1 DDSLIISRELIRG
14 GRSMCRING
23 RAVNLSFVK
32 EAGKLLINIHGQHEH
47 MQLLEEDKQLQLL
60 DSFGG
65 NEQLAARENV
75 ATAYTVL
82 RTWQS
87 KLSQYRQEKTNLAQ
101 KLDWLSFQ
109 INEIE
114 AVAPQEGEDTQL
126 LEEATRLAHG
136 EKLLTLCQQTY
147 SALDEGGIASLG
159 DAATA
164 FRQVASLDDHASPL
178 LTRLDALY
186 YEAEDLLRE
195 IAHYQDGIS
204 IDSYRQE
211 EVESRLSQLGKL
223 KNKYGSTLNQV
234 IDFLATAKEEYN
246 TLTELETSEEELL
259 AQTSLAETNYYHKAE
274 YLSLLRKKTA
284 LMLAEAISG
293 ELQKLAMPQALFR
306 IDLPP
311 TEISPRG
318 QEKALFMICS
328 NTGEDFKPVTKIA
341 SGGELSRIILG
352 MKVILSQL
360 DKVPTLIFDEVDV
373 GLSGRA
379 LSSVAERL
387 KAVGE
392 NAQTIVVSHAA
403 VMAAAAD
410 HQINISKKVEAGRT
424 IIFAS
429 TLTGTKRETELARM
443 IAGNN
448 VTATTLQQAK
458 EMLATWQPE

>member
-1 DDSLIISRELIRG
+1 
-14 GRSMCRING
+14 
-23 RAVNLSFVK
+23 
-32 EAGKLLINIHGQHEH
+32 
-47 MQLLEEDKQLQLL
+47 
-60 DSFGG
+60 
-65 NEQLAARENV
+65 
-75 ATAYTVL
+75 
-82 RTWQS
+82 
-87 KLSQYRQEKTNLAQ
+87 
-101 KLDWLSFQ
+101 
-109 INEIE
+109 
-114 AVAPQEGEDTQL
+114 
-126 LEEATRLAHG
+126 
-136 EKLLTLCQQTY
+136 
-147 SALDEGGIASLG
+147 
-159 DAATA
+159 
-164 FRQVASLDDHASPL
+164 
-178 LTRLDALY
+178 
-186 YEAEDLLRE
+186 
-195 IAHYQDGIS
+195 
-204 IDSYRQE
+204 
-211 EVESRLSQLGKL
+211 
-223 KNKYGSTLNQV
+223 
-234 IDFLATAKEEYN
+234 
-246 TLTELETSEEELL
+246 
-259 AQTSLAETNYYHKAE
+259 
-274 YLSLLRKKTA
+274 
-284 LMLAEAISG
+284 SG